1 MSFKADTIARLFASP
16 AVVAFIGDRAEWD
29 QLAPDS
35 EYPAV
40 MLQVITDTRPQ
51 NHDGF
56 DLFRPTRVQVNCLAG
71 TAAEADALL
80 EAVIEALVPPLWQG
94 DTIFLRSF
102 IDGGASDAENT
113 ATGRLC
119 RARTDIII
127 WHN

>member
-16 AVVAFIGDRAEWD
+16 AVVAFIADRAEWD
-29 QLAPDS
+29 ELAPDS
-35 EYPAV
+35 EYPAL
-40 MLQVITDTRPQ
+40 MLQVITDARPQ

-56 DLFRPTRVQVNCLAG
+56 DPFWPTRVQVNSLAR
-71 TAAEADALL
+71 TATEADALL
-80 EAVIEALVPPLWQG
+80 NAAIPALIPFALQG
-94 DTIFLRSF
+94 STTFLRSF
-102 IDGGASDAENT
+102 IDGGGSDAVNT